1 MIDEAR
7 LVPADR
13 GVDHDIIVDREEKR
27 VMPFVLRIRIAR
39 VGFVRRQ
46 SLAGV
51 LDQPRTRGNNS
62 RRERPEPLNRRL
74 ANFEGIAVVRQGTFS
89 AFCST

>member
-13 GVDHDIIVDREEKR
+13 GVDHDIVVDREEKC
-27 VMPFVLRIRIAR
+27 VVPLALRIRVAR

-46 SLAGV
+46 SLARV
-51 LDQPRTRGNNS
+51 FDQPRARGNDS
-62 RRERPEPLNRRL
+62 RRERAEPLNRRL
-74 ANFEGIAVVRQGTFS
+74 ANLEGIAVVRQGTFS
-89 AFCST
+89 ALCST